1 MTPQEINQRLIGMV
15 ENVATHLL
23 PNGHREGKSWCA
35 GSIHGEEGQSLRVCL
50 QGARAGVWNDFSTNE
65 KGGDLLS
72 LWQQSR
78 GLTFVETLKEAK
90 SFAGIDDTPP
100 TFFAPKRKRKPVQKP
115 KCSKPSGMVKEWFE
129 GRCIMETALDAY
141 KIGQQGNTIVF
152 PFFSPDG
159 KLELVKYRDIEAE
172 KQNGKKKIW
181 SNPDPDYHLWGWQ
194 AVNDDVRD
202 IVICE
207 GEIDAM
213 SWSQQG
219 FPALSVPQGAGGGDK
234 QIAWIENDYERLQ
247 RFDTI
252 YISMDMDVTGKS
264 AIKPV
269 ISRLG
274 IERCKIVDLQEYKDG
289 NEAHMDGV
297 VLAKY
302 LEVAKTQDPV
312 ELKRLSDYHKEIMDE
327 FSNSETNGLKLPW
340 SNTHK
345 TVRLRPSEITV
356 WAGINSHGKSIA
368 LSHVAV
374 EAVARGEHVC
384 IASMEMKPRK
394 LGRKMYQQISGH
406 AIPDQ
411 DDARK
416 IVEFLGDRMWLF
428 EAYGT
433 TKASRIIE
441 VFSYARK
448 RYGVT
453 HFIVDSLAKCG
464 FGEDDYNGQKA
475 FVDKLME
482 FAGEHDV
489 HVHLVVHIRKQGDE
503 KNIPNKMDIKG
514 TGAITDMVDNVLIW
528 WRNKHKEVVLD
539 SDNKNEIE
547 IVQSQPDAVMDC
559 VKQRETGEEFMF
571 KLYFHKESCQFTD
584 GPSDPPKQYLF

>member
-1 MTPQEINQRLIGMV
+1 MTPQEINQILIGMV
-15 ENVATHLL
+15 DITVSHLL
-23 PNGHREGKSWCA
+23 PNGRKIGGSWCA
-35 GSIHGEEGQSLRVCL
+35 GSVHGEEGQSLRVCL
-50 QGARAGVWNDFSTNE
+50 QGSRAGVWSDFSSNE

-100 TFFAPKRKRKPVQKP
+100 MFFTPKLHRKPVKNP
-115 KCSKPSGMVKEWFE
+115 KCSKPANVVKEWFA
-129 GRCIMETALDAY
+129 GRCIMGKALDAY

-152 PFFSPDG
+152 PFFSPEG
-159 KLELVKYRDIEAE
+159 NLELVKYRDLDLER
-172 KQNGKKKIW
+172 QNGKKKIW
-181 SNPDPDYHLWGWQ
+181 SNSDPEYHLWGWQ
-194 AVNDDVRD
+194 SIDDDARD

-207 GEIDAM
+207 GELDAM

-234 QIAWIENDYERLQ
+234 QTVWIKNDYERLQ

-252 YISMDMDVTGKS
+252 YISMDMDSPGQS
-264 AIKPV
+264 AIQPI

-274 IERCKIVDLQEYKDG
+274 IERCKIVHLQGYKDG

-297 VLAKY
+297 VLTRY
-302 LEVAKTQDPV
+302 LETAKTQDPE
-312 ELKRLSDYHKEIMDE
+312 ELKKLSDYHSEIMDE
-327 FSNSETNGLKLPW
+327 FTNSEKNGLKLPW
-340 SNTHK
+340 SKTHQ
-345 TVRLRPSEITV
+345 TFRLRPSEITV

-374 EAVARGEHVC
+374 EAVAQGKRVC

-394 LGRKMYQQISGH
+394 LGRKMYQQISCH
-406 AIPDQ
+406 ALPDQ
-411 DDARK
+411 VNADK
-416 IVEFLGDRMWLF
+416 IFKFLGDHMWLF

-489 HVHLVVHIRKQGDE
+489 HVHLVVHIRKREDE
-503 KNIPNKMDIKG
+503 KRIPGKMDIKG

-528 WRNKHKEVVLD
+528 WRNKPKEEAMESNGEV
-539 SDNKNEIE
+539 DNSK
-547 IVQSQPDAVMDC
+547 PDAVMNC
-559 VKQRETGEEFMF
+559 VKQRETGVEPMVGLF
-571 KLYFHKESCQFTD
+571 FHPDSCQFTNSP
-584 GPSDPPKQYLF
+584 GEPPKQYLF